1 MLFAKAITMP
11 KTQTATTM
19 IDTLF
24 SPTLRWIK
32 DDWSSNKFRFLIELL
47 AWAISIGC
55 SLTMAVTV
63 PNPPLL
69 VLYPIWIS
77 GCAMYAWASWT
88 RKSFGML
95 ANYILLVSID
105 TVGLIRMLS

>member
-1 MLFAKAITMP
+1 MNDILPNIFG
-11 KTQTATTM
+11 
-19 IDTLF
+19 
-24 SPTLRWIK
+24 WIK
-32 DDWSSNKFRFLIELL
+32 DDYKTYPVRFVVEIL

-55 SLTMAVTV
+55 SVTMAVTV

-69 VLYPIWIS
+69 HMYPVWIL
-77 GCAMYAWASWT
+77 GCAMYAWASYT

-105 TVGLIRMLS
+105 MVGLVHMLMQLV